1 MNEKIINIENN
12 IIEEAEE
19 AEETEETEEAEEDE
33 IFETID
39 LTTGECYICLKPN
52 APISP
57 CLCKNMYLHIDCQK
71 KLVDSLNNEKCSVCK
86 SEYNNIQVVVKRKY
100 NINSCGKVIILLIF
114 IFIICLITGIYLIN
128 DFITTGEKALAYGA
142 GAFLMIAFISI
153 DIIILE
159 VYRSKLY
166 DIIENNKE
174 FKIIDFDVK

>member
-1 MNEKIINIENN
+1 MNENIINIENN
-12 IIEEAEE
+12 II
-19 AEETEETEEAEEDE
+19 EEAEEDE

-100 NINSCGKVIILLIF
+100 NINACGIIIIMLIF
-114 IFIICLITGIYLIN
+114 VFILCVSTGIFTI
-128 DFITTGEKALAYGA
+128 IESISTGETAIAYAG

-174 FKIIDFDVK
+174 FKIIDFNIK

>member
-1 MNEKIINIENN
+1 MIVK
-12 IIEEAEE
+12 
-19 AEETEETEEAEEDE
+19 
-33 IFETID
+33 
-39 LTTGECYICLKPN
+39 
-52 APISP
+52 
-57 CLCKNMYLHIDCQK
+57 K

-100 NINSCGKVIILLIF
+100 KINACGIIIIILIF
-114 IFIICLITGIYLIN
+114 VFILCVSTGIFTI
-128 DFITTGEKALAYGA
+128 IESISTGETALAYAG

-174 FKIIDFDVK
+174 FKIIDFDIK